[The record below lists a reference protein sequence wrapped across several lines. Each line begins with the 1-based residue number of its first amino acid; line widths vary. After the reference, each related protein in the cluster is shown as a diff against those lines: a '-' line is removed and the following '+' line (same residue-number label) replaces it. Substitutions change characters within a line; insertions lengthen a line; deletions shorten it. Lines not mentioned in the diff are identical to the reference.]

1 MAEQIDAYN
10 ALRPHPLSN
19 FVTPSDTHHHLG
31 PAQIP
36 IGVRRDHGAH
46 LRDFVPWRFRRLLLL
61 RVDAVGMQAAE
72 KPSQERTRAA
82 AANTVCWLRDFN
94 RHQDPRPSKGP
105 APGAACTDNVRHPS
119 LASQAELLAGS
130 GRKQLYVARQ

>member
-105 APGAACTDNVRHPS
+105 APGAACTDNVRHTIASEPS
-119 LASQAELLAGS
+119 GASRRVGAPATL
-130 GRKQLYVARQ
+130 RR